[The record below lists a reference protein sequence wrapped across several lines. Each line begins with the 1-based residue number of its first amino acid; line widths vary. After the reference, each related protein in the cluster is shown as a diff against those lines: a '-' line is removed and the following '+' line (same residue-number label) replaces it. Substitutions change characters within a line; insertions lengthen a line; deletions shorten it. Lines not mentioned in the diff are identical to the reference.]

1 MLTGVVLCLVLFC
14 LSGDE
19 PPGSGE
25 DLCVSCLLLSVPNLV
40 HILLFVDVRTMGKCS
55 RKEKDVRGSCAVFF
69 SARL

>member
-1 MLTGVVLCLVLFC
+1 MLTGAVLCLVLFC

-25 DLCVSCLLLSVPNLV
+25 DLCISCLLLSLPNLV
-40 HILLFVDVRTMGKCS
+40 HVLLFVDVCNMVKCS
-55 RKEKDVRGSCAVFF
+55 RKEKDVRGSFAGFF